1 MLPIKKRALLCQV
14 IAALVMI
21 QLMIIPVTGWAEQA
35 QEAAPTMSLTEKIA
49 AMEINYYLSKM
60 SPEELAATLK
70 LFRAVQAV
78 KTNYVGSVDG
88 VNLLTGSVKGMVN
101 SLGDPYSVYMDP
113 KMFSELMLE
122 TKGSFGGVGI
132 VLGVKDKKLTVVAPI
147 EGTPAEAAGILSG
160 DQIVRIDA
168 ADTKDMTLDEAVG
181 KIRGP
186 EGSKVTLT
194 IERTGKEPQEFHLT
208 RATIVIRSVS
218 GKMLDKQ
225 MGYVRISMFSETT
238 SKDFVQKLDELKEQ
252 GMTSLVLD
260 LRNNPGG
267 LIDQCVKVAEVLVPQ
282 GPIVSVIGKDG
293 GRETY
298 KSSLKSAP
306 LPLVVLVN
314 GGSASASEIV
324 AGAIQDRGVGKL
336 VGVKTFGKGSVQRLV
351 PLDKDSALKIT
362 IAEYHTP
369 SDRSIHG
376 KGIVPDVIVEIPK
389 DFDKES
395 KQDPQLDKAVEVL
408 KESLPKK

>member
-1 MLPIKKRALLCQV
+1 MLPNRKKSLLFHI
-14 IAALVMI
+14 IAVLTMI
-21 QLMIIPVTGWAEQA
+21 QLAWLPMTAQA
-35 QEAAPTMSLTEKIA
+35 QPKEAAATISLPEKIA
-49 AMEINYYLSKM
+49 VMEINYYLSKM
-60 SPEELAATLK
+60 GPDELAATLK
-70 LFRAVQAV
+70 IFRAAQIV
-78 KTNYVGSVDG
+78 KGQYVGQADG
-88 VNLLTGSVKGMVN
+88 VNLMTGAVKGLVN
-101 SLGDPYSVYMDP
+101 ALGDPYSVYMDP
-113 KMFSELMLE
+113 KMYSELMLE

-147 EGTPAEAAGILSG
+147 EGTPADAAGILSG
-160 DQIVRIDA
+160 DQIVRIGEL
-168 ADTKDMTLDEAVG
+168 DTKDMTLDEAVG

-194 IERTGKEPQEFHLT
+194 IQRNGKEPQEFPLT
-208 RATIVIRSVS
+208 RATIVIKSVS
-218 GKMLDKQ
+218 GKMLDKEK
-225 MGYVRISMFSETT
+225 GYIRVSMFSETT
-238 SKDFVQKLDELKEQ
+238 GKDFARKLEELKDQ

-267 LIDQCVKVAEVLVPQ
+267 LIDQCVKVAELLVPK

-293 GRETY
+293 ERETY
-298 KSSLKSAP
+298 QSSSTAAP

-336 VGVKTFGKGSVQRLV
+336 VGVKTFGKGSVQRLM
-351 PLDKDSALKIT
+351 PLDKESAVKIT

-369 SDRSIHG
+369 NDRSIHG

-389 DFDKES
+389 DFDRES
-395 KQDPQLDKAVEVL
+395 KQDPQLDKAIEVL
-408 KESLPKK
+408 KETLQKK

>member
-1 MLPIKKRALLCQV
+1 MLLNRNKSLLFNI
-14 IAALVMI
+14 IAVLTMI
-21 QLMIIPVTGWAEQA
+21 QLAWLPMTAQA
-35 QEAAPTMSLTEKIA
+35 QPKEAATISLPEKIA
-49 AMEINYYLSKM
+49 VMEINYYLSKM
-60 SPEELAATLK
+60 GPDELAATLK
-70 LFRAVQAV
+70 IFRAAQVV
-78 KTNYVGSVDG
+78 KGQYVGAADG
-88 VNLLTGSVKGMVN
+88 VNLMTGAVKGLVN
-101 SLGDPYSVYMDP
+101 ALGDPYSVYMDP
-113 KMFSELMLE
+113 KMYSELMLE

-160 DQIVRIDA
+160 DQIVRIGEL
-168 ADTKDMTLDEAVG
+168 DTKDMALDEAVG

-194 IERTGKEPQEFHLT
+194 IQRNGKEPQEFPLT
-208 RATIVIRSVS
+208 RATIVIKSVS
-218 GKMLDKQ
+218 GKMLDKE
-225 MGYVRISMFSETT
+225 MGYIRVSMFSETT
-238 SKDFVQKLDELKEQ
+238 SKDFTRKLEELKDQ

-267 LIDQCVKVAEVLVPQ
+267 LIDQCVKVAELLVPK

-293 GRETY
+293 DRETY
-298 KSSLKSAP
+298 QSSSTAAP
-306 LPLVVLVN
+306 LPLTVLVN

-336 VGVKTFGKGSVQRLV
+336 VGVKTFGKGSVQRLM
-351 PLDKDSALKIT
+351 PLDKESAVKIT

-369 SDRSIHG
+369 NDRSIHG

-389 DFDKES
+389 DFDRES
-395 KQDPQLDKAVEVL
+395 KQDPQLDKAIEVL
-408 KESLPKK
+408 KETLQKK

>member
-1 MLPIKKRALLCQV
+1 MLPNRKKSLLFNI
-14 IAALVMI
+14 IAILTMI
-21 QLMIIPVTGWAEQA
+21 QLAWLPMTGQA
-35 QEAAPTMSLTEKIA
+35 QPKEAAATISLPEKIA
-49 AMEINYYLSKM
+49 VMEINYYLSKM
-60 SPEELAATLK
+60 GPDELAATLK
-70 LFRAVQAV
+70 IFRAAQIV
-78 KTNYVGSVDG
+78 KGQYVGQADG
-88 VNLLTGSVKGMVN
+88 VNLMTGAVKGLVN
-101 SLGDPYSVYMDP
+101 ALGDPYSVYMDP
-113 KMFSELMLE
+113 KMYSELMLE

-160 DQIVRIDA
+160 DQIVRIGEL
-168 ADTKDMTLDEAVG
+168 DTKDMTLDEAVG

-194 IERTGKEPQEFHLT
+194 IQRNGKEPQEFPLT
-208 RATIVIRSVS
+208 RATIVIKSVS
-218 GKMLDKQ
+218 GKMLDKE
-225 MGYVRISMFSETT
+225 MGYIRVSMFSETT
-238 SKDFVQKLDELKEQ
+238 AKDFAQKLEELKEQ

-267 LIDQCVKVAEVLVPQ
+267 LIDQCVKVAELLVPK

-293 GRETY
+293 DRETY
-298 KSSLKSAP
+298 QSSSTAAP

-336 VGVKTFGKGSVQRLV
+336 VGVKTFGKGSVQRLM
-351 PLDKDSALKIT
+351 PLDKESAVKIT

-369 SDRSIHG
+369 NDRSIHG
-376 KGIVPDVIVEIPK
+376 KGIVPDVVIEIPK
-389 DFDKES
+389 DFDRES
-395 KQDPQLDKAVEVL
+395 KQDPQLDKAIEVL
-408 KESLPKK
+408 KETLQKK

>member
-1 MLPIKKRALLCQV
+1 MLLNRNKSLLFNI
-14 IAALVMI
+14 IAVLTMI
-21 QLMIIPVTGWAEQA
+21 QLAWLPMTAQA
-35 QEAAPTMSLTEKIA
+35 QPKEAATISLPEKIA
-49 AMEINYYLSKM
+49 VMEINYYLSKM
-60 SPEELAATLK
+60 GPDELAATLK
-70 LFRAVQAV
+70 IFRAAQVV
-78 KTNYVGSVDG
+78 KGQYVGAADG
-88 VNLLTGSVKGMVN
+88 VNLMTGAVKGLVN
-101 SLGDPYSVYMDP
+101 ALGDPYSVYMDP
-113 KMFSELMLE
+113 KMYSELMLE

-160 DQIVRIDA
+160 DQIVRIGEL
-168 ADTKDMTLDEAVG
+168 DTKDMALDEAVG

-194 IERTGKEPQEFHLT
+194 IQRNGKEAQEFPLT
-208 RATIVIRSVS
+208 RATIVIKSVS
-218 GKMLDKQ
+218 GKMLDKE
-225 MGYVRISMFSETT
+225 MGYIRVSMFSETT
-238 SKDFVQKLDELKEQ
+238 SKDFTRKLEELKDQ

-267 LIDQCVKVAEVLVPQ
+267 LIDQCVKVAELLVPK

-293 GRETY
+293 DRETY
-298 KSSLKSAP
+298 QSSSTVAP
-306 LPLVVLVN
+306 LPLTVLVN

-336 VGVKTFGKGSVQRLV
+336 VGVKTFGKGSVQRLM
-351 PLDKDSALKIT
+351 PLDKESAVKIT

-369 SDRSIHG
+369 NDRSIHG

-389 DFDKES
+389 DFDRES
-395 KQDPQLDKAVEVL
+395 KQDPQLDKAIEVL
-408 KESLPKK
+408 KETLQKK

>member
-1 MLPIKKRALLCQV
+1 MLLNRNKSLLFNI
-14 IAALVMI
+14 IAVLTMI
-21 QLMIIPVTGWAEQA
+21 QLAWLPMTAQA
-35 QEAAPTMSLTEKIA
+35 QPKEAATISLPEKIA
-49 AMEINYYLSKM
+49 VMEINYYLSKM
-60 SPEELAATLK
+60 GPDELAATLK
-70 LFRAVQAV
+70 IFRAAQVV
-78 KTNYVGSVDG
+78 KGQYVGAADG
-88 VNLLTGSVKGMVN
+88 VNLMTGAVKGLVN
-101 SLGDPYSVYMDP
+101 ALGDPYSVYMDP
-113 KMFSELMLE
+113 KMYSELMLE

-160 DQIVRIDA
+160 DQIVRVGEL
-168 ADTKDMTLDEAVG
+168 DTKDMALDEAVG

-194 IERTGKEPQEFHLT
+194 IQRNGKEAQEFPLT
-208 RATIVIRSVS
+208 RATIVIKSVS
-218 GKMLDKQ
+218 GKMLDKE
-225 MGYVRISMFSETT
+225 MGYIRVSMFSETT
-238 SKDFVQKLDELKEQ
+238 GKDFTRKLEELKDQ

-267 LIDQCVKVAEVLVPQ
+267 LIDQCVKVAELLVPK

-293 GRETY
+293 DRETY
-298 KSSLKSAP
+298 QSSSTVAP
-306 LPLVVLVN
+306 LPLTVLVN

-336 VGVKTFGKGSVQRLV
+336 VGVKTFGKGSVQRLM
-351 PLDKDSALKIT
+351 PLDKESAVKIT

-369 SDRSIHG
+369 NDRSIHG

-389 DFDKES
+389 DFDRES
-395 KQDPQLDKAVEVL
+395 KQDPQLDKAIEVL
-408 KESLPKK
+408 KETLQKK

>member
-1 MLPIKKRALLCQV
+1 MLPNRKKSLLFNI
-14 IAALVMI
+14 IAVLTMI
-21 QLMIIPVTGWAEQA
+21 QLVWLPMTGQA
-35 QEAAPTMSLTEKIA
+35 QPKEAAATISLPEKIA
-49 AMEINYYLSKM
+49 VMEINYYLSKM
-60 SPEELAATLK
+60 EPDELAAALK
-70 LFRAVQAV
+70 IFRAAQIV
-78 KTNYVGSVDG
+78 KGQYVGQADG
-88 VNLLTGSVKGMVN
+88 VNLMTGAVKGLVN
-101 SLGDPYSVYMDP
+101 ALGDPYSVYMDP
-113 KMFSELMLE
+113 KMYSELMLE

-168 ADTKDMTLDEAVG
+168 LDTKDMTLDEAVG

-194 IERTGKEPQEFHLT
+194 IQRNGKEPQEFPLT
-208 RATIVIRSVS
+208 RATIVIKSVS
-218 GKMLDKQ
+218 GKMLDKE
-225 MGYVRISMFSETT
+225 MGYIRISMFSETT
-238 SKDFVQKLDELKEQ
+238 GKDFARKLEELKDQ

-267 LIDQCVKVAEVLVPQ
+267 LIDQCVKVAELLVPK

-293 GRETY
+293 DRETY
-298 KSSLKSAP
+298 QSSSTAAP
-306 LPLVVLVN
+306 LPLTVLVN

-336 VGVKTFGKGSVQRLV
+336 VGVKTFGKGSVQRLM
-351 PLDKDSALKIT
+351 PLDKESAVKIT

-369 SDRSIHG
+369 NDRSIHG
-376 KGIVPDVIVEIPK
+376 KGIVPDVVIEIPK
-389 DFDKES
+389 DFDRES
-395 KQDPQLDKAVEVL
+395 KQDPQLDKAIEVL
-408 KESLPKK
+408 KETLQKK

>member
-1 MLPIKKRALLCQV
+1 
-14 IAALVMI
+14 MI

-60 SPEELAATLK
+60 SPDELAATLK

-78 KTNYVGSVDG
+78 KTNYVGNVDG
-88 VNLLTGSVKGMVN
+88 VDLLTGSVKGMVN

-186 EGSKVTLT
+186 E
-194 IERTGKEPQEFHLT
+194 
-208 RATIVIRSVS
+208 
-218 GKMLDKQ
+218 
-225 MGYVRISMFSETT
+225 RIAH
-238 SKDFVQKLDELKEQ
+238 Q
-252 GMTSLVLD
+252 
-260 LRNNPGG
+260 R
-267 LIDQCVKVAEVLVPQ
+267 
-282 GPIVSVIGKDG
+282 
-293 GRETY
+293 REI
-298 KSSLKSAP
+298 S
-306 LPLVVLVN
+306 
-314 GGSASASEIV
+314 
-324 AGAIQDRGVGKL
+324 R
-336 VGVKTFGKGSVQRLV
+336 
-351 PLDKDSALKIT
+351 
-362 IAEYHTP
+362 
-369 SDRSIHG
+369 
-376 KGIVPDVIVEIPK
+376 
-389 DFDKES
+389 
-395 KQDPQLDKAVEVL
+395 
-408 KESLPKK
+408 